1 MLTTQLVE
9 LGIPV
14 VAAVNMMAIIE
25 KNGDKLN
32 TKNLA
37 KELGY
42 GKNEK
47 GTEWMGQLSIFI
59 PNSY

>member
-1 MLTTQLVE
+1 
-9 LGIPV
+9 
-14 VAAVNMMAIIE
+14 MAIIE